1 VRRRS
6 TVIIGAGGLI
16 LLVGAGVTLEPWFEA
31 LGWRDSPA
39 AVQAQR
45 NAAAPEVVP
54 LRPTPTLVR
63 EVALAG
69 PTPIRALPTDV
80 APPTS
85 APTHSPSAGSAPP
98 ATPTPGESPASHLAS
113 APTAPLPTPTLGP
126 AELQLAEAAFQFQD
140 PPQPGANVQLSVTI
154 HNPTNAA
161 GGPVSLDLPLA
172 WLSGYD
178 IEGIVPLPADGTLN
192 GQRIDTS
199 LRLTLDG
206 PAAGD
211 DLRVVVFLVT
221 TDEVIDA
228 PDVRVLDAQGRAVGH
243 AHPPTEAPPGAPGPV
258 YALDI
263 PRLHLHA
270 GVAQVD
276 WEPPLFVVGQ
286 LRASAHVTEGNS
298 VLVGHVRGAVGYNV
312 FDHLDQLTVGDQ
324 IIASSRGQKYHFVVS
339 RTQVLPEEDTSPTES
354 AGAPRLTLMTCAGD
368 WDPLT
373 RDYPERLWVI
383 AEPV

>member
-45 NAAAPEVVP
+45 NAAAPQVVP

-63 EVALAG
+63 QVALAG
-69 PTPIRALPTDV
+69 PTPIRALSTDV

-85 APTHSPSAGSAPP
+85 APTRSPSTGGAPP
-98 ATPTPGESPASHLAS
+98 ATPTPGESPGSDLAS
-113 APTAPLPTPTLGP
+113 APTVSLPTPTLGP

-154 HNPTNAA
+154 HNPTHAP

-192 GQRIDTS
+192 GQRIDTN

-263 PRLHLHA
+263 PRLHLHT

-324 IIASSRGQKYHFVVS
+324 IIASSRGQKYQFVVS
-339 RTQVLPEEDTSPTES
+339 QTTVLPEEDTSPTES

-368 WDPLT
+368 WDPLR

>member
-1 VRRRS
+1 MRRRS

-45 NAAAPEVVP
+45 NAAAPQVVP

-63 EVALAG
+63 QVALGG
-69 PTPIRALPTDV
+69 PTPIRALSTDV

-85 APTHSPSAGSAPP
+85 APTRSLSTGGAPP
-98 ATPTPGESPASHLAS
+98 ATPTPGESPGSDLAS
-113 APTAPLPTPTLGP
+113 APTVPLPTPTLGP
-126 AELQLAEAAFQFQD
+126 AELQ
-140 PPQPGANVQLSVTI
+140 
-154 HNPTNAA
+154 
-161 GGPVSLDLPLA
+161 VSLDLPLA

-192 GQRIDTS
+192 GQRIDTN
-199 LRLTLDG
+199 LRLTVDG

-228 PDVRVLDAQGRAVGH
+228 PDVRVLDAQGRPVGH

-263 PRLHLHA
+263 PRLHLHT

-324 IIASSRGQKYHFVVS
+324 IIASSRGQKYQFVVS
-339 RTQVLPEEDTSPTES
+339 QTTVLPEEDTSPTES

-368 WDPLT
+368 WDPLR